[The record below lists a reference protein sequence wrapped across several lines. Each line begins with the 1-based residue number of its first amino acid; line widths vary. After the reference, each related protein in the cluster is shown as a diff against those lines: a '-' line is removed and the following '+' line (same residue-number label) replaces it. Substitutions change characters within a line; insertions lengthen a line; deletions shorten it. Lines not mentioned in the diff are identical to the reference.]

1 MTTTTPPS
9 SPAQP
14 PPPAPAPPTAVSLA
28 RQALAPP
35 ARKAFAAL
43 LMRDLAVL
51 RKSIAVFALRTVMQP
66 LLFVFVFTY
75 VFPKIGQGVGGTG
88 SGATTFSS
96 LLVPGVVAIA
106 CIFQGIQAVALP
118 LVQEFGYTRE
128 IEDRVMAP
136 LPVEAVA
143 LEKVVSGAL
152 QGVVA
157 SLVVFPL
164 AVFVPATPVHL
175 HVHWLVLLTVLP
187 LAALLGA
194 SLGLA
199 IGTRAEPRQVPL
211 VFSVIVIPITFL
223 GASYYPWARLSP
235 IPWLKWIVLVNP
247 LVYMSEAF
255 RAALTPTLPHMPL
268 VAIYAGLI
276 GFTLVLAKLGTD
288 GFRKRVLA

>member
-1 MTTTTPPS
+1 VTTTT
-9 SPAQP
+9 A
-14 PPPAPAPPTAVSLA
+14 APTGHPSLA
-28 RQALAPP
+28 RQAAAPP
-35 ARKAFAAL
+35 ARRAFGAL
-43 LMRDLAVL
+43 LLRDLTVL
-51 RKSIAVFALRTVMQP
+51 GKSARVFVLRTVMQP

-75 VFPKIGQGVGGTG
+75 VFPKIGQGVGGSG
-88 SGATTFSS
+88 SGATAFSS

-152 QGVVA
+152 QGMVA
-157 SLVVFPL
+157 ALVVFPL
-164 AVFVPATPVHL
+164 AIFVPATPVHL
-175 HVHWLVLLTVLP
+175 HVHWLVLVTVLP

-194 SLGLA
+194 ALGLA

-235 IPWLKWIVLVNP
+235 IAWLKWLVLINP

-255 RAALTPTLPHMPL
+255 RAALTPAFPHMPL

-276 GFTLVLAKLGTD
+276 GFTLVLGKLGTD
-288 GFRKRVLA
+288 GFRNRVLA